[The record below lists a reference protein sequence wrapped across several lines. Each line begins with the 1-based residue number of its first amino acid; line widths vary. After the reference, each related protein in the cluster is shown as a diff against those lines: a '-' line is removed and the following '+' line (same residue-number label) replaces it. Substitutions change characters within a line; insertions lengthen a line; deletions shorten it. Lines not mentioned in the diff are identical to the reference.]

1 MILHCETVAPASHI
15 KALNTCTYLFTG
27 CLNGGGQVKAL
38 PGQNPKEL
46 LQKVEELYKA
56 ERPLSPEDD
65 TRVAELYESWLRSVG
80 EERAKAL
87 LHTQYHTVEKMTN
100 GLTMK
105 W

>member
-1 MILHCETVAPASHI
+1 MKPA
-15 KALNTCTYLFTG
+15 A
-27 CLNGGGQVKAL
+27 
-38 PGQNPKEL
+38 GQNPKEL

-56 ERPLSPEDD
+56 EHSLLPEDD
-65 TRVAELYESWLRSVG
+65 TRVAELYQAWVHSVG
-80 EERAKAL
+80 EERVKEL

>member
-1 MILHCETVAPASHI
+1 MQHS
-15 KALNTCTYLFTG
+15 G
-27 CLNGGGQVKAL
+27 CLNGGGQVKASS
-38 PGQNPKEL
+38 GQNPKEL

-56 ERPLSPEDD
+56 ESSLSPEDD
-65 TRVAELYESWLRSVG
+65 TRVAELYQSWLNSVG
-80 EERAKAL
+80 EERAKEL

>member
-1 MILHCETVAPASHI
+1 MKPV
-15 KALNTCTYLFTG
+15 
-27 CLNGGGQVKAL
+27 

-46 LQKVEELYKA
+46 LRKVEELYKA

-65 TRVAELYESWLRSVG
+65 ARVAELYQSWLHSVG
-80 EERAKAL
+80 EERAKEL

-100 GLTMK
+100 GLVMK